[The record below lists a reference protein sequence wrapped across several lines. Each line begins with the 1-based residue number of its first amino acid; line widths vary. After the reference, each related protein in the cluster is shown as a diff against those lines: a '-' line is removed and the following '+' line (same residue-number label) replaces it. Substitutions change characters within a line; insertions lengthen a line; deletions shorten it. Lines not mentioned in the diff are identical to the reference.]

1 MIIVLLLHMMGGRGG
16 GGMGRLER
24 VGVVDLC

>member
-1 MIIVLLLHMMGGRGG
+1 MIIVLLLHMMEGGGE

>member
-1 MIIVLLLHMMGGRGG
+1 MIIVLLLHMMGGGG
-16 GGMGRLER
+16 GRMGRLER